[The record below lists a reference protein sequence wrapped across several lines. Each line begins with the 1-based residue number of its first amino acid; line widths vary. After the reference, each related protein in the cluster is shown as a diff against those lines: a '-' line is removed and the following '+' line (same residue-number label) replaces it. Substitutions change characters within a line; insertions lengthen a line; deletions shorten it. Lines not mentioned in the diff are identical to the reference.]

1 MVIRVKGLRKSY
13 GDLIAVDGIDF
24 EVKKGE
30 VFSLLGPNG
39 AGKTT
44 TVEILEGL
52 RRADEG
58 QISVLGYNPWHE
70 GDQLHKRIGVLPQG
84 FRFFDKSTP
93 IEAIKYYSEL
103 FDADVDADELLRLV
117 QLDDS
122 ANVRF
127 EHLSGGQKQ
136 KLGLALAL
144 VSSSELLFLD
154 EPTTGLDPQAR
165 RAIWNVIESFKANG
179 KTVFLT
185 THYLDEAER
194 LSDVVAIMNHG
205 KIIAMGN
212 PRQLIARYGSGRK
225 ILIEA
230 DERMYHLLKNETG
243 LPVTIEDGLIEV
255 SLGKND
261 ELSRIIQIIESSG
274 LPYSGLSMKRD
285 TLEDVFI
292 TLVGKMR
299 EGELN

>member
-52 RRADEG
+52 RKADEG

-230 DERMYHLLKNETG
+230 DERMYHLLKDQTG

-255 SLGKND
+255 SLGKNE
-261 ELSRIIQIIESSG
+261 ELSKIIQIIESSG